1 MKNLRETT
9 RLRRSQAGVALLE
22 VLVAVLLFSLGLLG
36 LIGLQARAVSFSVDA
51 EDRNRAA
58 LLANELVA
66 LMWLNRST
74 TLSADVLKAWNQ
86 RVNDPKSG
94 GLPSGN
100 GTVNPVGTGKAADVT
115 ITWQAP
121 SSSTS
126 SKLTTHVELPL

>member
-1 MKNLRETT
+1 MKNLREKNYLH
-9 RLRRSQAGVALLE
+9 RGEAGVALLE

-58 LLANELVA
+58 ILANELVA
-66 LMWLNRST
+66 TMWLNRST
-74 TLSADVLKAWNQ
+74 TLSTDALKAWNK
-86 RVNDPKSG
+86 RVGDPQSG
-94 GLPSGN
+94 GLPGGN
-100 GTVNPVGTGKAADVT
+100 GTVSPVGTGNAADVT

-126 SKLTTHVELPL
+126 STLKTHVELPL

>member
-1 MKNLRETT
+1 MKKPRETT
-9 RLRRSQAGVALLE
+9 HPHRVQAGVALLE

-58 LLANELVA
+58 LLANEVVA
-66 LMWLNRST
+66 LMWLNQST
-74 TLSADVLKAWNQ
+74 TVPAATLAAWKT
-86 RVNDPKSG
+86 RVSTPTTG
-94 GLPSGN
+94 GLPSGV
-100 GTVNPVGTGKAADVT
+100 GTVTPVGTGKAADVT

-126 SKLTTHVELPL
+126 SKLTTHVELPQ

>member
-1 MKNLRETT
+1 MKKLRKKNQPH
-9 RLRRSQAGVALLE
+9 RSQAGVALLE

-58 LLANELVA
+58 ILANELVA
-66 LMWLNRST
+66 TMWLNRST
-74 TLSADVLKAWNQ
+74 TLSADALKAWNK
-86 RVNDPKSG
+86 RVGDPQSG
-94 GLPSGN
+94 GLPGGN
-100 GTVNPVGTGKAADVT
+100 GTVSPVGTGNAADVT

-126 SKLTTHVELPL
+126 STLKTHVELPL